1 MRYFVLRDGGFFFPL
16 FCLCRFIFAVNH
28 DENIVRESFAVKIRY
43 PSIPYVFCERFYSM
57 WFYVFFPLSVRCC
70 QYYTNPYWTYLPFK
84 HLINIYRE

>member
-57 WFYVFFPLSVRCC
+57 WFYVGFFPSQFDVV
-70 QYYTNPYWTYLPFK
+70 
-84 HLINIYRE
+84 NITRILTGHIYPSNI